1 MKPGRSWIFG
11 DDIDTDQLAPGAYMK
26 SSLEELASH
35 CLERLNPD
43 FAKQV
48 QSGDIV
54 VGGRNFG
61 AGSSREQAV
70 QSPSPTWCHHG
81 DCRKF
86 CGDFSTKCV
95 QSRFAGSGM

>member
-1 MKPGRSWIFG
+1 
-11 DDIDTDQLAPGAYMK
+11 MK

-54 VGGRNFG
+54 VGGGILVRD
-61 AGSSREQAV
+61 
-70 QSPSPTWCHHG
+70 HHG
-81 DCRKF
+81 NSCSKPSQL
-86 CGDFSTKCV
+86 GVTTVIAES
-95 QSRFAGSGM
+95 FAGFFNEMRSISDCWFWNVKKEITSAKET

>member
-11 DDIDTDQLAPGAYMK
+11 DDVDTDQLAPGAYMK

-54 VGGRNFG
+54 VGGGILVRD
-61 AGSSREQAV
+61 
-70 QSPSPTWCHHG
+70 HHG
-81 DCRKF
+81 NRLSKA
-86 CGDFSTKCV
+86 FSSLV
-95 QSRFAGSGM
+95 SPR